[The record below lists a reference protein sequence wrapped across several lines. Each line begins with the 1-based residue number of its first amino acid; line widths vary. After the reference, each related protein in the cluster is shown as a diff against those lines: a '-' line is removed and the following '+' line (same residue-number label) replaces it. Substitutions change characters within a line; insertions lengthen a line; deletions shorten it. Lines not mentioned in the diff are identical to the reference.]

1 MDSKTEKLDE
11 MQFKQG
17 KPLPEGFK
25 NPAPGEN
32 GHKCLDMQGNYAP
45 HWTCVRVE
53 KGPSVQSRLPFHV
66 VENKGSPP
74 QAYSLKTGE
83 WVDAPAAI
91 IGILQDC
98 QYDEIEMDMNK
109 ASPLSDDHIE
119 TVIKRVPAFQFSTR
133 QSA

>member
-1 MDSKTEKLDE
+1 METKTEKLDE
-11 MQFKQG
+11 MKFKQG

-32 GHKCLDMQGNYAP
+32 GHKCVDMQGNYAP

-53 KGPSVQSRLPFHV
+53 KGPHVQSHLPFSV
-66 VENKGSPP
+66 VEGQGEKPKSYN
-74 QAYSLKTGE
+74 LKTGE
-83 WVDAPAAI
+83 WVDVPV
-91 IGILQDC
+91 GIVSTLEML

-109 ASPLSDDHIE
+109 ASPLSDEHIE